1 VDRTTYHDSPLAGI
15 DSENLRVLRSFCLTR
30 VVPENRADTLVKE
43 LLKHHLLDIA
53 AVVYRKGSGESIKER
68 ALLFVDKLVRLLI
81 SVQNRCSERH
91 GCHGH
96 ATMGETQ
103 LSTLRPGI

>member
-1 VDRTTYHDSPLAGI
+1 MDRTTYHDGPLAGI
-15 DSENLRVLRSFCLTR
+15 DSENLRVLCSFCLTR
-30 VVPENRADTLVKE
+30 VMPENRVDTLVKE

-53 AVVYRKGSGESIKER
+53 AVVYRKGSEESIKAR
-68 ALLFVDKLVRLLI
+68 APLFVNKLVCLLI
-81 SVQNRCSERH
+81 SVQNCCSEWH

-103 LSTLRPGI
+103 LSTL